1 MSVGG
6 AATFVAPVQVCG
18 RRGAVVWFVASELY
32 PCAVYCSVF
41 IRGITRRNRHHRRP
55 RRHRGGVRHRRSA
68 EEVGRRQLRAQR
80 QAQYVMARRLALRSV
95 RRVWLGTQARLVF
108 DRTCALAEAPDLL
121 RDAMADLA
129 SRLGG
134 TAHQM
139 FTSAGSPEVKDAKGR
154 HLCRHR
160 WRSRLGGRELALS
173 LSAHK
178 QMGGNRPYLWI
189 QGSMLLVRRVAYM
202 FRASD

>member
-1 MSVGG
+1 MLCTAAFLYEVLLGVTGTTG
-6 AATFVAPVQVCG
+6 A
-18 RRGAVVWFVASELY
+18 
-32 PCAVYCSVF
+32 
-41 IRGITRRNRHHRRP
+41 
-55 RRHRGGVRHRRSA
+55 RHRGGVRHRRSA
-68 EEVGRRQLRAQR
+68 QEVGRRQLRAQR
-80 QAQYVMARRLALRSV
+80 QAQYVMARRLARRSV

-108 DRTCALAEAPDLL
+108 DRPCALAEAPDLL

-134 TAHQM
+134 AAHQM

-160 WRSRLGGRELALS
+160 WRLRPGGRELALS

-189 QGSMLLVRRVAYM
+189 QGSMLLVRRMAYM
-202 FRASD
+202 FKASD

>member
-1 MSVGG
+1 M
-6 AATFVAPVQVCG
+6 P
-18 RRGAVVWFVASELY
+18 
-32 PCAVYCSVF
+32 
-41 IRGITRRNRHHRRP
+41 RRNRRHRRL

-68 EEVGRRQLRAQR
+68 EAVGRRRLRAQR
-80 QAQYVMARRLALRSV
+80 QAQYVLARRLARRSV
-95 RRVWLGTQARLVF
+95 RRVWLGTQARLIF
-108 DRTCALAEAPDLL
+108 DRPCALAEAPDLL
-121 RDAMADLA
+121 RDAVADLA

-160 WRSRLGGRELALS
+160 WRLRLEGRELALS
-173 LSAHK
+173 LTAHK

-202 FRASD
+202 FKALD